1 MKITS
6 LQLDST
12 AQYHSIVSTDAATGT
27 VLLRVLSISRSG
39 DDDIGGQRISVILG
53 VGCY

>member
-6 LQLDST
+6 QQLCSVP
-12 AQYHSIVSTDAATGT
+12 QHSSTDAAT

-39 DDDIGGQRISVILG
+39 DDDIGGERISVILG